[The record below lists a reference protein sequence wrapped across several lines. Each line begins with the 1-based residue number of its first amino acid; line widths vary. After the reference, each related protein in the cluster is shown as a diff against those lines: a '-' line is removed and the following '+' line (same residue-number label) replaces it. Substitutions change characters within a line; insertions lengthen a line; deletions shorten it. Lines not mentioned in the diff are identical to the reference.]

1 MAYYHEIT
9 VWTRGI
15 IMDKEARDIAN
26 SLAEAARREGRVG
39 SYISDYVD
47 SPDRTNCLVRKYA
60 RLSDR
65 PIEDFRVYENPNPD
79 IIVLIEESLI
89 KAVDYTRTTAAGEG
103 VVVVNS
109 KRDPEF
115 MARLLPD
122 RSKVK
127 KLVVVD
133 ATGIAG
139 GKWLYRNLTGLG
151 KDRLSTE
158 GAAELAAVGGGISAP
173 LMGAVVKATGCVTIE
188 GLEAV
193 VADPKAAR
201 RGHDECVVLEISG
214 SGQAQPQT
222 QTAGVAA
229 GRPQQV

>member
-1 MAYYHEIT
+1 MYHEIT

-26 SLAEAARREGRVG
+26 SLAESARREGRVG
-39 SYISDYVD
+39 IYISDYVD

-60 RLSDR
+60 RISDR

-79 IIVLIEESLI
+79 IIVLIEESLV
-89 KAVDYTRTTAAGEG
+89 KAVDYTRTTAPGEG

-109 KRDPEF
+109 KRDAEY
-115 MARLLPD
+115 MARFLPD
-122 RSKVK
+122 PGKVRQ
-127 KLVVVD
+127 LVLVD

-151 KDRLSTE
+151 YDRLSTE

-173 LMGAVVKATGCVTIE
+173 LMGAVVRATGCVKIE
-188 GLEAV
+188 TLEGV
-193 VADPKAAR
+193 VADPKGAR
-201 RGHDECVVLEISG
+201 RGYEECKLLEVAG
-214 SGQAQPQT
+214 
-222 QTAGVAA
+222 GVAA
-229 GRPQQV
+229 RS

>member
-1 MAYYHEIT
+1 MYHEIT

-26 SLAEAARREGRVG
+26 SLAEAGRREGRVG
-39 SYISDYVD
+39 VYISDYVD

-60 RLSDR
+60 RLSDT
-65 PIEDFRVYENPNPD
+65 PIDDVMVYENPNPD
-79 IIVLIEESLI
+79 IIVLIEESLV
-89 KAVDYTRTTAAGEG
+89 KAVDYTRTTHPGEG

-109 KRDPEF
+109 KRDPEYL
-115 MARLLPD
+115 ARFLPD
-122 RSKVK
+122 RRKVK

-133 ATGIAG
+133 AVGIAG

-173 LMGAVVKATGCVTIE
+173 LMGAVVRATGCVKIE
-188 GLEAV
+188 TLEGA

-201 RGHDECVVLEISG
+201 RGYDECQVLEITS
-214 SGQAQPQT
+214 P
-222 QTAGVAA
+222 VAA
-229 GRPQQV
+229 ASS